1 MGTLPG
7 AATTHRPM
15 RRRWPPPFGAPA
27 AHASNVPV
35 EDGGTVTEALADD
48 PAILIVGDDVLAE
61 RVCVELAAAGGSR
74 VRVVSPMN
82 SERQEA
88 FRRAGA
94 AVTPHDAD
102 ADESL
107 LDAGVAHAVAILTL
121 SGDDERNL
129 SVALRARMLNPKIR
143 VVLRQFGIKIGRK
156 IEQNLP
162 DSTVLSPA
170 ALSAATYAG
179 AALDPGCFFGL
190 RFPDAVDG
198 AFVGFSRGLATELDV
213 SDMTVAEAEEKL
225 KIRIVA
231 LGERPEPVPDA
242 LIDPADTIVGFGP
255 VIGRRAAPS
264 RADGD
269 EREPRPRAGRTLM
282 ARVIEGVARANPIA
296 RTAAVF
302 AVGFCGLALLYFH
315 FGLSLTWSG
324 SAFDVTEAMTST
336 GFSDT
341 TAVRHGA
348 VLTAGAML
356 VMVGGTVFTSIFI
369 GYVSAAI
376 TRAQWTAQQGLR
388 RIRARGHY
396 VICGGGRI
404 GGAVVNLLT
413 AAGKRVVV
421 IEAHPDPTLIRRARE
436 SSIDMLTGDAT
447 NEDVLALCDVPHA
460 AAVVVL
466 TNSDPGN
473 LEIALGARAIR
484 ADVPLVVRME
494 NRTFARAT
502 ADLFG
507 IATFSPAALSA
518 PAFAGLA
525 RYPGT
530 LGRVNYAAVE
540 HTIVQRWGGA
550 GSDAP
555 SAHAVPLAVWR
566 AGEGVLLVHRRD
578 EIQPGDTVI
587 YALPHVEAGNV
598 SA

>member
-1 MGTLPG
+1 V
-7 AATTHRPM
+7 
-15 RRRWPPPFGAPA
+15 
-27 AHASNVPV
+27 N
-35 EDGGTVTEALADD
+35 EALAHD

-74 VRVVSPMN
+74 VRVISPMN
-82 SERQEA
+82 AERQEA

-102 ADESL
+102 HDEAL
-107 LDAGVAHAVAILTL
+107 LEAGVLGAVAILTL

-129 SVALRARMLNPKIR
+129 SVALRARMLNPQIR
-143 VVLRQFGIKIGRK
+143 VVLRQFGTKIGRK

-198 AFVGFSRGLATELDV
+198 VFVGFTSGLARDLDV
-213 SDMTVAEAEEKL
+213 GDLTVAEAEQRL
-225 KIRIVA
+225 NLRIVA
-231 LGERPEPVPDA
+231 LGEHREPVPDS
-242 LIDPADTIVGFGP
+242 LIDAVDTIVAFGP
-255 VIGRRAAPS
+255 VSERRSTDGKPDRRA
-264 RADGD
+264 RAARPYVRRTVAASAI
-269 EREPRPRAGRTLM
+269 ERIARINPILRTIALS
-282 ARVIEGVARANPIA
+282 AFVFYGVALI
-296 RTAAVF
+296 F
-302 AVGFCGLALLYFH
+302 FH
-315 FGLSLTWSG
+315 FALHLTWPG
-324 SAFDVTEAMTST
+324 SAFDVVQAMTST
-336 GFSDT
+336 GFGDT
-341 TAVRHGA
+341 SVVRRG
-348 VLTAGAML
+348 VSVIAGAMI

-388 RIRARGHY
+388 RIRSRGH
-396 VICGGGRI
+396 VVVCGGGRI
-404 GGAVVNLLT
+404 GSAVVNLLT
-413 AAGKRVVV
+413 EAGKHVVV
-421 IEAHPDPTLIRRARE
+421 IDSHPDPTLIRRARE
-436 SSIDMLTGDAT
+436 SSIDLLTGDAT

-473 LEIALGARAIR
+473 LEIALGARAMR

-494 NRTFARAT
+494 NRTFAQAT
-502 ADLFG
+502 ASLFG

-530 LGRVNYAAVE
+530 LGRVRYAGAE
-540 HTIVQRWGGA
+540 HTIVQRWGGN
-550 GSDAP
+550 GSQLPAPDAT
-555 SAHAVPLAVWR
+555 PLCAWR
-566 AGEGVLLVHRRD
+566 AGRGVVLIHGSG
-578 EIQPGDTVI
+578 EIVAGDTVI
-587 YALPHVEAGNV
+587 YALPLDRPAPGVDTPAAPGNLP
-598 SA
+598 S

>member
-1 MGTLPG
+1 M
-7 AATTHRPM
+7 
-15 RRRWPPPFGAPA
+15 
-27 AHASNVPV
+27 
-35 EDGGTVTEALADD
+35 VTEPHADD

-61 RVCVELAAAGGSR
+61 RVCVELAAAGGTR

-94 AVTPHDAD
+94 AVTAHNAD
-102 ADESL
+102 VDESL
-107 LDAGVAHAVAILTL
+107 LEAGVAGAITILTL

-143 VVLRQFGIKIGRK
+143 VVLRQFGTKIGRK

-198 AFVGFSRGLATELDV
+198 AFVGFTRGLASEFDV
-213 SDMTVAEAEEKL
+213 SDMTVAEAEERLKL
-225 KIRIVA
+225 RIVA
-231 LGERPEPVPDA
+231 LGNRHEPVPDA
-242 LIDPADTIVGFGP
+242 LIDGSDTIVAFGP
-255 VIGRRAAPS
+255 VIGRRPALS
-264 RADGD
+264 RAQHD
-269 EREPRPRAGRTLM
+269 EREVRPPASRTLVT
-282 ARVIEGVARANPIA
+282 RLIEGIARANPIA
-296 RTAAVF
+296 RTAAIF
-302 AVGFCGLALLYFH
+302 AVTFYGLALVFFH
-315 FGLSLTWSG
+315 FGLSLSWSG

-336 GFSDT
+336 GFSDP
-341 TAVRHGA
+341 TAVSRGA
-348 VLTAGAML
+348 VLTAGAMV
-356 VMVGGTVFTSIFI
+356 VMIGGTVFTSIFI

-388 RIRARGHY
+388 RIRARGHF
-396 VICGGGRI
+396 VVCGGGRI

-421 IEAHPDPTLIRRARE
+421 IDSHPDPTLIRRARE

-494 NRTFARAT
+494 NRTFAQAT
-502 ADLFG
+502 ASLFG

-530 LGRVNYAAVE
+530 LGRVSYAGEE
-540 HTIVQRWGGA
+540 HTIVQRWGGT
-550 GSDAP
+550 GSHAP
-555 SAHAVPLAVWR
+555 TPDAVPLAAWR
-566 AGEGVLLVHRRD
+566 PGEGIVLVHGNG
-578 EIQPGDTVI
+578 EVLAGDTVI
-587 YALPHVEAGNV
+587 YALRLGAPGIV
-598 SA
+598 SS

>member
-1 MGTLPG
+1 
-7 AATTHRPM
+7 
-15 RRRWPPPFGAPA
+15 
-27 AHASNVPV
+27 
-35 EDGGTVTEALADD
+35 VTEAHAEDS
-48 PAILIVGDDVLAE
+48 AILIVGDDVLAE
-61 RVCVELAAAGGSR
+61 RVCVELAAAGGTY

-94 AVTPHDAD
+94 AVTPHNAD

-107 LDAGVAHAVAILTL
+107 LEAGVASAITILTL

-143 VVLRQFGIKIGRK
+143 VVLRQFGTKIGRK

-198 AFVGFSRGLATELDV
+198 AFVGFTHGLASAFDV
-213 SDMTVAEAEEKL
+213 ADLTVAEAEAHL
-225 KIRIVA
+225 KVRIVA
-231 LGERPEPVPDA
+231 LGDRPEPVPDA
-242 LIDPADTIVGFGP
+242 LIDGSDTIVAFGP
-255 VIGRRAAPS
+255 VIERRKATA
-264 RADGD
+264 RADDD
-269 EREPRPRAGRTLM
+269 ERAPRPRAARTVM
-282 ARVIEGVARANPIA
+282 ARLVNAVARANPIA
-296 RTAAVF
+296 RTAAIF
-302 AVGFCGLALLYFH
+302 AVCFYGLALAFFH
-315 FGLSLTWSG
+315 FGLSLSWSG

-336 GFSDT
+336 GFSDP

-348 VLTAGAML
+348 VLTAGAMA
-356 VMVGGTVFTSIFI
+356 VMIGGTVFTSIFI

-388 RIRARGHY
+388 RIQARGHF

-421 IEAHPDPTLIRRARE
+421 IDSHPDPTLIRRARE

-460 AAVVVL
+460 AAVIVL

-473 LEIALGARAIR
+473 LEIALGARALR

-502 ADLFG
+502 ESLFG

-530 LGRVNYAAVE
+530 LGRVRYAGEE
-540 HTIVQRWGGA
+540 HTIVQRWGGT
-550 GSDAP
+550 GSHAP
-555 SAHAVPLAVWR
+555 SADAVPLAVWR
-566 AGEGVLLVHRRD
+566 AGNGVVLVHGSS
-578 EIQPGDTVI
+578 EILAGDTVI
-587 YALPHVEAGNV
+587 YALPLGRPAMEPDDEGAVRPGIVPA
-598 SA
+598 

>member
-1 MGTLPG
+1 
-7 AATTHRPM
+7 
-15 RRRWPPPFGAPA
+15 
-27 AHASNVPV
+27 
-35 EDGGTVTEALADD
+35 VTETFADN

-61 RVCVELAAAGGSR
+61 RVCVELAAAGGTR

-107 LDAGVAHAVAILTL
+107 LEAGVASAITILTL

-143 VVLRQFGIKIGRK
+143 VVLRQFGTKIGRK

-198 AFVGFSRGLATELDV
+198 AFVGFTRGLASALDV
-213 SDMTVAEAEEKL
+213 ADMTVAEAEAHL
-225 KIRIVA
+225 KVRIVA

-242 LIDPADTIVGFGP
+242 LIDPGDTLVAFGP
-255 VIGRRAAPS
+255 LTERRSTDVRPERAPRS
-264 RADGD
+264 K
-269 EREPRPRAGRTLM
+269 RPYTQRTLLAVAIEAF
-282 ARVIEGVARANPIA
+282 ARVNPIL
-296 RTAAVF
+296 RTI
-302 AVGFCGLALLYFH
+302 ALGGILFYVISALFFH
-315 FGLSLTWSG
+315 FSLHLTWPG
-324 SAFDVTEAMTST
+324 AAFDVVQAMTST
-336 GFSDT
+336 GFGDT
-341 TAVRHGA
+341 SVVQRGLAVVAGA
-348 VLTAGAML
+348 VV
-356 VMVGGTVFTSIFI
+356 VMIGGTIFTSIFI

-388 RIRARGHY
+388 RIRARGHV

-404 GGAVVNLLT
+404 GSAVVNLLT
-413 AAGKRVVV
+413 EAGKHVVV
-421 IEAHPDPTLIRRARE
+421 IDSHPDPTLIRRARE
-436 SSIDMLTGDAT
+436 SSIDLLTGDAT

-473 LEIALGARAIR
+473 LEIALGARAMR

-494 NRTFARAT
+494 NRTFAQAT
-502 ADLFG
+502 ARLFG
-507 IATFSPAALSA
+507 IATFSPAELSA

-525 RYPGT
+525 RFPGT
-530 LGRVNYAAVE
+530 LGRVNYAGEE
-540 HTIVQRWGGA
+540 HTIVQRWGGT
-550 GSDAP
+550 GVQAP
-555 SAHAVPLAVWR
+555 TADAVPLCVWR
-566 AGEGVLLVHRRD
+566 AGRVTLVHDRA
-578 EIQPGDTVI
+578 EIVGGDTVV
-587 YALPHVEAGNV
+587 YALPLGRPAPEPGAASAGAPGIV
-598 SA
+598 PA